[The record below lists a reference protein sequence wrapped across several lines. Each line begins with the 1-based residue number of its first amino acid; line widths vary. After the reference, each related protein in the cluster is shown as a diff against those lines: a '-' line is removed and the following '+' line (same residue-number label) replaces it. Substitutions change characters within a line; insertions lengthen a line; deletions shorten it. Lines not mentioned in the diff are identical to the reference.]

1 MDKVVGE
8 NEGDALA
15 VDSEL
20 GLEVP
25 QKVAKINV
33 EELMGDK
40 VEPLASSE
48 QSSNPRSHR
57 KRKKRQKTGSFRAP

>member
-8 NEGDALA
+8 DEGNALA

-33 EELMGDK
+33 EELTG
-40 VEPLASSE
+40 
-48 QSSNPRSHR
+48 R
-57 KRKKRQKTGSFRAP
+57 KWGP

>member
-8 NEGDALA
+8 NEGDALS
-15 VDSEL
+15 VDSKL

-33 EELMGDK
+33 EEL
-40 VEPLASSE
+40 
-48 QSSNPRSHR
+48 
-57 KRKKRQKTGSFRAP
+57 TGTKWSP

>member
-1 MDKVVGE
+1 MQGRAPSPFKLLTVVSLPLLDHMDKVVGE
-8 NEGDALA
+8 DKGDPLT

-33 EELMGDK
+33 EELM
-40 VEPLASSE
+40 
-48 QSSNPRSHR
+48 RR
-57 KRKKRQKTGSFRAP
+57 KLSP